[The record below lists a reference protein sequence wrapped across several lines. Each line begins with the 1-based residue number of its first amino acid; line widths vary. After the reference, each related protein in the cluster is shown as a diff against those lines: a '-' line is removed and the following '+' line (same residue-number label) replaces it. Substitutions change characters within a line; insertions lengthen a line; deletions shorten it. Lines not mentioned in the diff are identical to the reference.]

1 MIQDIDV
8 KAMKKNAFR
17 VSKERG
23 MTASRVR
30 VPGGLVSAK
39 SMARIVEIA
48 EEYGRGEIFLTNR
61 QGVEIPGIHMED
73 MPKVNEKLQAIIEDT
88 KINQEDTSQ
97 GYLASGTRNVVA
109 CPGKRL
115 CPFGCYD
122 TTAFAQRMDHEIFPN
137 NRHVKVAFTGCSND
151 CAHVALNDF
160 GIIGM
165 TEPQY
170 DPNRCIGCGQCVD
183 WCQRRSVSALRL
195 EKGKVVRDEDRC
207 IGCGVCV
214 VYCPTRA
221 WTRSPEHYFRVKIMG
236 RTGKQNPRLAQDWLR
251 WVDEDSIVKIVKNT
265 YAFIEEYINPN
276 APEGKE
282 HIGYI
287 VDRVGFDEFCE
298 WALKDVELPEK
309 CPRVLGRQ
317 ALRPRQQPA
326 MRQKGQSLCL
336 IQEEGRL
343 RGRPSFLVLFLAH
356 NTLGDSSNL
365 VQGFLFRVSHILT
378 TTLSKSLSS
387 YFWLGCFSKKSKRGG
402 SSGSACSAGL
412 SPSACAS
419 SPGVSNAC
427 SQEKKS
433 SAAKPRCSQIFS
445 HPAGT
450 AGCMSSVTVRSAAKA
465 LASACS

>member
-221 WTRSPEHYFRVKIMG
+221 WTRSHEHYFRVKIMG

-265 YAFIEEYINPN
+265 YAFIEEYTDPNTGATTERFKVPEDKPIRLAGMATSVQKKTTKKGDAMAIVTLEDMEAETSLVIFPKTYKECAATLAGEVDPETGESTGDIFIKVVGRLERGDRGDQLICTSVEPLELNDKTNRPKVLEINMPAN
-276 APEGKE
+276 LLTRGRMDNLGEILGRYPGL
-282 HIGYI
+282 
-287 VDRVGFDEFCE
+287 DRVELRVESATG
-298 WALKDVELPEK
+298 DVMRMELPT
-309 CPRVLGRQ
+309 R
-317 ALRPRQQPA
+317 
-326 MRQKGQSLCL
+326 
-336 IQEEGRL
+336 ID
-343 RGRPSFLVLFLAH
+343 AH
-356 NTLGDSSNL
+356 NMVLMAEVIDLIG
-365 VQGFLFRVSHILT
+365 R
-378 TTLSKSLSS
+378 
-387 YFWLGCFSKKSKRGG
+387 
-402 SSGSACSAGL
+402 SGHVKVA
-412 SPSACAS
+412 
-419 SPGVSNAC
+419 
-427 SQEKKS
+427 
-433 SAAKPRCSQIFS
+433 
-445 HPAGT
+445 
-450 AGCMSSVTVRSAAKA
+450 
-465 LASACS
+465 